1 MREWLGTVLGID
13 PATQGR
19 ILASLVTVVVL
30 WLLRWGALSLVWRRV
45 SDVRQRYRW
54 RKTAS
59 YLAVAVGA
67 VIVGRIWF
75 AGVRDLTTFLG
86 LLSAGLAVALRD
98 LIANLA
104 GWAFIMWRRPFAVG
118 DRIQIGTHA
127 GDVIDIRI
135 FQFSLL
141 EIGNWVEADQSTGRI
156 VHVPNGKVF
165 SDPVA
170 NYTTG
175 FQYVW
180 DEIPVLVTFESD
192 WKAAKGLL
200 TEIAARHAAHVT
212 DDAGRQIEAASRQFM
227 IRYGTLTPT
236 VFTSVRDSGVLLTIR
251 YLVEPRQRRMAGA
264 AIWEDVL
271 DAFAGRSDIDL
282 AYPTTR
288 FFDLRREGKPQP
300 SPGPDAPPG
309 RSGS

>member
-1 MREWLGTVLGID
+1 VREWLRTVLGLD
-13 PATQGR
+13 PQTQGR
-19 ILASLVTVVVL
+19 VLASLITIVVL

-45 SDVRQRYRW
+45 SDARQRYRW
-54 RKTAS
+54 RKTTA
-59 YLAVAVGA
+59 YVAVVIGA

-75 AGVRDLTTFLG
+75 AGVGDVATFVG
-86 LLSAGLAVALRD
+86 LITAGLAVALRD

-118 DRIQIGTHA
+118 DRIQIGAHA
-127 GDVIDIRI
+127 GDVIDVRI

-141 EIGNWVEADQSTGRI
+141 EIGNWVDADQSTGRI

-165 SDPVA
+165 SDSVA

-200 TEIAARHAAHVT
+200 TEIAAKHAAHLT
-212 DDAGRQIEAASRQFM
+212 DDAGKQIEAASRQFM

-251 YLVEPRQRRMAGA
+251 YMVEPRQRRMAGA
-264 AIWEDVL
+264 AIWEDIL
-271 DAFAGRSDIDL
+271 DAFAARSDVDL

-288 FFDLRREGKPQP
+288 FFDHRTEARGAP
-300 SPGPDAPPG
+300 APPADST
-309 RSGS
+309 RSSPTG